1 MAGAM
6 ASNEP
11 ATPRTAEAL
20 LEELGISNH
29 SDIDIDAVAQY
40 CGATILYEPL
50 SGCEAR
56 ILGHKD
62 RAYITVNASAP
73 RPRQRFSAG
82 HELGHWL
89 RDRGRIAFAC
99 TDGEFLSGWD
109 PGDPERRANRFAA
122 DLLLPTF
129 LFRPAAR
136 VKPVTFDVVRAL
148 ADTFTMSLTATA
160 IRLVEEGGLPSM
172 LICSDDTGR
181 RLWFARSPIV
191 PKELWPKQQPGS
203 WTAARAL
210 LNGAA
215 AGDPVDVDADEWIEH
230 PDSAQYVVREHS
242 LKIGTR
248 VLSLL
253 WWKDESQLTDLVER
267 EDDDDRER

>member
-6 ASNEP
+6 AGNAPS
-11 ATPRTAEAL
+11 TSRSAEAL
-20 LEELGISNH
+20 LEDLGVSTPAE
-29 SDIDIDAVAQY
+29 IDIDAVAQY

-62 RAYITVNASAP
+62 RAYITVNAFASRA
-73 RPRQRFSAG
+73 RQRFSAG

-89 RDRGRIAFAC
+89 RDRGRVAFAC
-99 TDGEFLSGWD
+99 TDSQFMSGWD
-109 PGDPERRANRFAA
+109 AVDPERRANRFAA

-136 VKPVTFDVVRAL
+136 LKPVSFDTVRSL
-148 ADTFTMSLTATA
+148 AEAFTTSLTATA

-172 LICSDDTGR
+172 LVCSDENGS
-181 RLWFARSPIV
+181 RLWFAKSPIV
-191 PKELWPKQQPGS
+191 PKELWPRQQPGRT
-203 WTAARAL
+203 TAVQEL
-210 LNGAA
+210 LRGAA
-215 AGDPVDVDADEWIEH
+215 ASEPMDVDADEWIEH
-230 PDSAQYVVREHS
+230 PDSGKYVIREHS
-242 LKIGTR
+242 MKVGER

-253 WWKDESQLTDLVER
+253 WWKDEAQLTDLVDR
-267 EDDDDRER
+267 EDDEERE